1 MQIAITNAQVCA
13 THDGQAYTILA
24 GDQDG
29 RQYYLAEVALPYR
42 RAVDLLGRV
51 KQAREI
57 NINLWHCHVPYGTAA
72 WLIDGM
78 EERQIEDERF
88 GYC

>member
-1 MQIAITNAQVCA
+1 MQIAITSAQICA

-24 GDQDG
+24 NDKDG
-29 RQYYLAEVALPYR
+29 RQYYLTDDALPFH
-42 RAVDLLGRV
+42 RAMNLLKRV
-51 KQAREI
+51 KLAGEI
-57 NINLWHCHVPYGTAA
+57 NANLWDCHVPYGTAA
-72 WLIDGM
+72 WLLDGM